1 MTQAH
6 MFCPSAVDVG
16 IFIKTAMTC
25 SQTGGIMVGAEGVMK
40 VGMVSG
46 GLAGGGGGCGGLSS
60 SWRARGGVMGH

>member
-16 IFIKTAMTC
+16 IFIRTAITY
-25 SQTGGIMVGAEGVMK
+25 SRTGGIMVGAEGGMR

-46 GLAGGGGGCGGLSS
+46 GLEGGGGVEASGAVGG
-60 SWRARGGVMGH
+60 WRGGH